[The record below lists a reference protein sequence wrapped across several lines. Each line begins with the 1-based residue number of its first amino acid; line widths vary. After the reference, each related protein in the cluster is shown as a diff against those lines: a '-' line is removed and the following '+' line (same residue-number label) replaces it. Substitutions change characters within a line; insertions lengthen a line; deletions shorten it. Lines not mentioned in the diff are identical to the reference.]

1 MSAAGKGGRG
11 VAKVGLVALILGLIG
26 VLLGG
31 GVLLVSLLLPVLTD
45 GRTSWEEA
53 MFGIVPGAIV
63 LSLSF
68 VVAVVG
74 LVVMIVKRRGRK

>member
-1 MSAAGKGGRG
+1 M
-11 VAKVGLVALILGLIG
+11 AKVGLVALILGLIG
-26 VLLGG
+26 MLLGG

-53 MFGIVPGAIV
+53 MFGIIPGALV
-63 LSLSF
+63 LSHSL

>member
-1 MSAAGKGGRG
+1 M
-11 VAKVGLVALILGLIG
+11 AKVGLVALILGLIG

>member
-1 MSAAGKGGRG
+1 M
-11 VAKVGLVALILGLIG
+11 AKVGLVALILGLIG
-26 VLLGG
+26 MLLGG

-53 MFGIVPGAIV
+53 MLGIIPGALV
-63 LSLSF
+63 LSFSF